1 MGQDHHE
8 KVFPVHTSSI
18 LHGDLVHAGSLWR
31 FVGLAYQGKD
41 IIVFRFILEYIVA

>member
-1 MGQDHHE
+1 MGQEHHE

-41 IIVFRFILEYIVA
+41 IVVRFIIEYIK